1 MIQLWQSLLLGIVAR
16 LKMWLRGQLLA
27 QSVSFI
33 HLANP
38 TVAMGFHACC
48 GGEGGS
54 AKEELL
60 RRPLGRSNGGDDK
73 NSSNVPIRSLQRDS
87 DNGGPP
93 SPLRSS
99 NNTPALTDSY

>member
-48 GGEGGS
+48 GGGWGGLQQKSFSVVLS
-54 AKEELL
+54 AAPTVAMTTISAIFL
-60 RRPLGRSNGGDDK
+60 S
-73 NSSNVPIRSLQRDS
+73 V
-87 DNGGPP
+87 
-93 SPLRSS
+93 
-99 NNTPALTDSY
+99 TF